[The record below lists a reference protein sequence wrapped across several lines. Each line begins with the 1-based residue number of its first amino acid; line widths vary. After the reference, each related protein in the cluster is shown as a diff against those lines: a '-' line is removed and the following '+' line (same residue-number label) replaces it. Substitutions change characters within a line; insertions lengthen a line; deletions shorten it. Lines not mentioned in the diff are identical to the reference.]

1 MAIAVGNVIYAS
13 VVNSMNSTK
22 TYSGT
27 LAKGADWIQ
36 DSIGNNG
43 QVYCHRASGQSLFV
57 STFTCGIFGGG
68 KFRVKKWVNG
78 GWNETVFSADY
89 GWNTNASL
97 NIKSTGP
104 GLYRIYSETAFAMN
118 AISWNIYCAQ
128 NTCEKGK
135 KIVCWDGFKTSLNKV
150 NTGQPITAAL
160 ANQQRLGNE

>member
-13 VVNSMNSTK
+13 EVNAVNGNV

-36 DSIGNNG
+36 NSIGNDG

-57 STFTCGIFGGG
+57 ATFKCGAFGGG
-68 KFRVKKWVNG
+68 KFRIKKFING
-78 GWNETVFSADY
+78 GWNETVYSRDF

-97 NIKSTGP
+97 DVKSTGP
-104 GLYRIYSETAFAMN
+104 GRYRIYSETAFAFN
-118 AISWNIYCAQ
+118 VIPWKIYCAQ

-135 KIVCWDGFKTSLNKV
+135 FIVCWDGFKTSLNKV